1 MSFPRCHGCGRL
13 HPGWDAQLHFP
24 GCPVQREEMFAKAA
38 ASYDKAAAATE
49 NTDFYC
55 DTCDDYFDLDQA
67 DHHQD

>member
-24 GCPVQREEMFAKAA
+24 GCPVIQEELFAKAA
-38 ASYDKAAAATE
+38 ASYDKAPAAT
-49 NTDFYC
+49 DWYC